1 MLHSSLP
8 QTPNSFCSKSENHQN
23 DQDPEKSNDMNKKE
37 AQSLLSKILTG
48 YRKYSFAELQSR
60 LGKIDARQVNAESGA
75 QYQVEVQ
82 LMWDD
87 DRQQNI
93 RVMGAIDDGGWRA
106 FLPLTDSFIMAPDG
120 SFVGE

>member
-1 MLHSSLP
+1 
-8 QTPNSFCSKSENHQN
+8 
-23 DQDPEKSNDMNKKE
+23 MNKQE

-60 LGKIDARQVNAESGA
+60 LGEIDARQVNAESGA

-106 FLPLTDSFIMAPDG
+106 FLPLSDSFIMSPDG
-120 SFVGE
+120 SFVGEL

>member
-1 MLHSSLP
+1 
-8 QTPNSFCSKSENHQN
+8 
-23 DQDPEKSNDMNKKE
+23 MNKKE
-37 AQSLLSKILTG
+37 AQSLLSKILAG